1 MTDEDIRIIGYAYM
15 MGYKKGKQD
24 VANSVKNRI
33 ESEYMESDLVKAK
46 YVIQYIDRAL
56 NEGGNDAFC

>member
-1 MTDEDIRIIGYAYM
+1 MTDEEIRIIGYAYM

-33 ESEYMESDLVKAK
+33 ESEYMESDSVKAK
-46 YVIQYIDRAL
+46 YVIQYINQAL
-56 NEGGNDAFC
+56 NEGGE

>member
-15 MGYKKGKQD
+15 MGYRKGKQD

-33 ESEYMESDLVKAK
+33 ESEYMESDLVKAG
-46 YVIQYIDRAL
+46 YVIQYINQAL
-56 NEGGNDAFC
+56 NEGGE